1 MICQI
6 YPVPSSGGAFQ
17 WKWRCKDGK
26 RKSDRAFE
34 LFYDCVE
41 DARSHG
47 GDIDLEH
54 VHQEIAGRITGRQRA
69 DRNPVLEKPDT

>member
-1 MICQI
+1 MLCQI
-6 YPVPSSGGAFQ
+6 YPVASTAGAFQ

-47 GDIDLEH
+47 GDIDLAQAH
-54 VHQEIAGRITGRQRA
+54 REIAGANGGLKIVA
-69 DRNPVLEKPDT
+69 KPARS